1 MARWLKKLPF
11 RELSIPLKMA
21 KGRILNG
28 GRRVTPF
35 RELEIEHGS
44 LRLIDGVPLL
54 HLRGTHREMG
64 RALGNLVGAQAYDTF
79 HSYMRCFAPDFNGD
93 LKIAR
98 EMEPQLPDWF
108 TEEMRG
114 FSETSELSYDEIL
127 VGQCFLDIHKVA
139 ACSTIAVHDKLSRDG
154 EMLIGRNLDFPS
166 LSIAHEANIV
176 VVYEPQGSGSFS
188 SGTGENVPD
197 PLTGSGSSEMG
208 SGTSASL
215 RSLTPFRYAGVTW
228 PGFLGVLTGLNTHGL
243 ALSMML
249 VYGQQRHEH
258 LRGQPFPLVFRRLL
272 HECASVRQADSLL
285 QTRPFCT
292 ATNLILA
299 DASRTAARF
308 QLHPADPIT
317 EYTTEQNPA
326 AICTNHYHDA
336 RIKRFAF
343 TWFSSAMRYGKLHR
357 RVNSG
362 EPFDVQAIKDALQ
375 ATGIPPINLQ
385 RVIMRPEQLSM
396 EVSFRNN
403 GRGPGHWVSL
413 NKQQLFPEH
422 ALAQAEPVE
431 LANV

>member
-11 RELSIPLKMA
+11 RELTIPFKMA
-21 KGRILNG
+21 KGRILNN

-44 LRLIDGVPLL
+44 LQLIDGVPLV
-54 HLRGTHREMG
+54 HVRGTHREMG

-108 TEEMRG
+108 LEEMRG
-114 FSETSELSYDEIL
+114 FSETSELSYDEVL

-176 VVYEPQGSGSFS
+176 VVYEQSEVPSPESRVNDGHGTRDSGH
-188 SGTGENVPD
+188 GTR
-197 PLTGSGSSEMG
+197 
-208 SGTSASL
+208 A
-215 RSLTPFRYAGVTW
+215 YAGVTW
-228 PGFLGVLTGLNTHGL
+228 PGFLGILTGLNTHGL

-308 QLHPADPIT
+308 QLHPGEPIS

-357 RVNSG
+357 RVNTG

-385 RVIMRPEQLSM
+385 RVIMRPEQLDM
-396 EVSFRNN
+396 EVSFQNN
-403 GRGPGHWVSL
+403 GRGPGHWVKLS
-413 NKQQLFPEH
+413 KQQLFPQH
-422 ALAQAEPVE
+422 ALARAKPHE

>member
-11 RELSIPLKMA
+11 RELTIPFKMA
-21 KGRILNG
+21 KGRILNN

-44 LRLIDGVPLL
+44 LRLIDGVPLV
-54 HLRGTHREMG
+54 HVRGTHREMG

-93 LKIAR
+93 LKIAC
-98 EMEPQLPDWF
+98 EMEPQLPNWF

-114 FSETSELSYDEIL
+114 FSETSELSYDEVL

-176 VVYEPQGSGSFS
+176 VVYEPSEVPSPESRVNDGHGTRDSGH
-188 SGTGENVPD
+188 GTR
-197 PLTGSGSSEMG
+197 
-208 SGTSASL
+208 A
-215 RSLTPFRYAGVTW
+215 YAGVTW
-228 PGFLGVLTGLNTHGL
+228 PGFLGILTGLNTHGL

-308 QLHPADPIT
+308 QLHPGEPVT

-357 RVNSG
+357 RVNTG

-385 RVIMRPEQLSM
+385 RVIMRPEQLDM
-396 EVSFRNN
+396 EVSFQNN

-413 NKQQLFPEH
+413 SRDQLFPQH
-422 ALAQAEPVE
+422 ALAKAEPHE
-431 LANV
+431 LASV

>member
-11 RELSIPLKMA
+11 RELTIPFKMA
-21 KGRILNG
+21 KGRILNNG
-28 GRRVTPF
+28 HRVTPF

-44 LRLIDGVPLL
+44 LQLIDGVPLV
-54 HLRGTHREMG
+54 HVRGTHREMG

-108 TEEMRG
+108 LEEMRG
-114 FSETSELSYDEIL
+114 FSETSELSYDEVL

-176 VVYEPQGSGSFS
+176 VVYEQSEVPSPESRVNDGHGTRDSGH
-188 SGTGENVPD
+188 GTR
-197 PLTGSGSSEMG
+197 
-208 SGTSASL
+208 A
-215 RSLTPFRYAGVTW
+215 YAGVTW

-308 QLHPADPIT
+308 QLHPGEPVT

-343 TWFSSAMRYGKLHR
+343 TWFSSAMRYGKLQR
-357 RVNSG
+357 RVNTG

-385 RVIMRPEQLSM
+385 RVIMRPEQLDM
-396 EVSFRNN
+396 EVSFQNN
-403 GRGPGHWVSL
+403 GRGPGHWVKLS
-413 NKQQLFPEH
+413 KQQLFPEH
-422 ALAQAEPVE
+422 ALAKAEPHE
-431 LANV
+431 LATAR